1 VTSITYKSRKESSP
15 CQRAVLDQPRKGSI
29 RPLADLPDQS
39 RYEGMRRAEVPLNW
53 PLAIKI
59 GWRPSSPFLFGE
71 DLCAIPERRL
81 DACQRQW
88 QGDDADGSRGAFA
101 SQPPVITDG
110 AGACLEIIMPAIR
123 VVVGVEDALDLCAEE
138 PDRKAPG
145 SLFRRKANPV
155 IGEVRQPIKLKPG
168 QLERRISTAELF
180 IFLDVHSH
188 RPPYRHRC
196 LHAETRGRSLSKAER
211 VRVVLAL
218 MRAQQSG
225 RPDPSAT
232 SERD

>member
-1 VTSITYKSRKESSP
+1 MRMDHVGPLQVSRWSSPVGPVPVLRSSCRRFESSSAWKTRSTFVP
-15 CQRAVLDQPRKGSI
+15 KSPIGKRLGVCFDE
-29 RPLADLPDQS
+29 RPTQ
-39 RYEGMRRAEVPLNW
+39 
-53 PLAIKI
+53 
-59 GWRPSSPFLFGE
+59 F
-71 DLCAIPERRL
+71 
-81 DACQRQW
+81 
-88 QGDDADGSRGAFA
+88 
-101 SQPPVITDG
+101 
-110 AGACLEIIMPAIR
+110 
-123 VVVGVEDALDLCAEE
+123 
-138 PDRKAPG
+138 
-145 SLFRRKANPV
+145 